1 VISET
6 HCAVAENCSFL
17 DYYAASSGN
26 FFMTFRDNLSV
37 SSSGFKNP
45 KNDYGFLN
53 PEEGNGMW
61 S

>member
-1 VISET
+1 MIPQFHRE
-6 HCAVAENCSFL
+6 VAENCVFL
-17 DYYAASSGN
+17 GYYEEISAN
-26 FFMTFRDNLSV
+26 FLQTFRDNLSV